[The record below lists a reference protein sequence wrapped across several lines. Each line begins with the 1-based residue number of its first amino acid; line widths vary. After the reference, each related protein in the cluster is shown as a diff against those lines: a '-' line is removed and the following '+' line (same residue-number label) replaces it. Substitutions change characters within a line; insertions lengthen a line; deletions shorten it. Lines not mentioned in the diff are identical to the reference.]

1 MKQVLLWTF
10 YRIVSNFNS
19 QRALDSQ
26 SCFILSSQSLLRV
39 SYRTCFPLLEDLSS
53 ELQVLIHVKD
63 QRVEENHT
71 QYSSLKLHRW
81 QKLGFYRLKKTSR
94 YDARGGYSWEF
105 LVGQCRPKSWPYFK
119 PKNVIFHTCFQTRLL
134 KFIPLFRPGL
144 VSNKAKR
151 HNGTW
156 QS

>member
-39 SYRTCFPLLEDLSS
+39 IYRTCFSLLEDLSS
-53 ELQVLIHVKD
+53 ELQLLIHVKD

-94 YDARGGYSWEF
+94 YDARGATPGNSWWGSAAPNPDPISNQKMSF
-105 LVGQCRPKSWPYFK
+105 
-119 PKNVIFHTCFQTRLL
+119 FHTCFQTRLL

-156 QS
+156 